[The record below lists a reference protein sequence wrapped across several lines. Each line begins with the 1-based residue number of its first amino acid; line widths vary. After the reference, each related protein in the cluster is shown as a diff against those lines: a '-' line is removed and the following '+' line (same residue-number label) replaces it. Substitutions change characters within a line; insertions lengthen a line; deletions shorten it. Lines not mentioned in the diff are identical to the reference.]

1 MAPTQVSV
9 RCPAATRPGVVTA
22 GAAEPAPRSTVPK
35 KILFPLLLVPMF
47 LGGVDST
54 LFNSIAYDLPVLTD
68 SWRLWFIDGYSVAL
82 ASSVVLGSRLG
93 ARIGPGVTLTF
104 GLLVFAT
111 AGAGPA
117 VLDTPTTWTA
127 ARFVQGLGYALIVS
141 SVASVIGGLP
151 HTKERTLGYSLWI
164 CTYSV
169 GAGTGP
175 LLGRVFVDIEAHAL
189 LFWLP
194 SAVALLCGSFAW
206 LLLRGIDL
214 GQSSSNRIDVVSS
227 VLAFLGF
234 ALLVGGLQSH
244 GAALGRLSAVVAG
257 GGFLAVFCLRQ
268 RRSGDPLIDVRMLS
282 FSRLG
287 VCALALVVASACYTG
302 SVFLFSAEA
311 HSLAAILPVSFLAL
325 WVSFG
330 GFAFSR
336 LRSRFSPVRMM
347 KTSLAVCALGLV
359 LAAFVGLWPASFLIG
374 LGVGV
379 AMASG
384 DAYLLGSVS
393 STDVA
398 RAAALQ
404 ETSLAV
410 GAALGV
416 AGFGGIFGGT
426 GSATVT
432 AIVTAVAIVVAG
444 WTFRYNRA
452 VLTA

>member
-1 MAPTQVSV
+1 MSETVLL
-9 RCPAATRPGVVTA
+9 PAR
-22 GAAEPAPRSTVPK
+22 AAVPK

-68 SWRLWFIDGYSVAL
+68 SWHLWFIDGYSIAL

-93 ARIGPGVTLTF
+93 ARMGPGVTLAI
-104 GLLVFAT
+104 GLLVFAI

-117 VLDTPTTWTA
+117 LLDSPATWTA
-127 ARFVQGLGYALIVS
+127 TRFVQGFGYALTVS

-151 HTKERTLGYSLWI
+151 HTAERTLGYSLWI
-164 CTYSV
+164 CTYSL
-169 GAGTGP
+169 GAGAGP
-175 LLGRVFVDIEAHAL
+175 LIGRAFVDIGAYTL

-194 SAVALLCGSFAW
+194 AAVALLCAMLAW
-206 LLLRGIDL
+206 QLLRDIDL
-214 GQSSSNRIDVVSS
+214 GQASSTKIDVVSS
-227 VLAFLGF
+227 VLAFIGF
-234 ALLVGGLQSH
+234 GLLVGGLQSH
-244 GAALGRLSAVVAG
+244 GEVPGRLLAAVSG
-257 GGFLAVFCLRQ
+257 CGILAVFCMRQ

-287 VCALALVVASACYTG
+287 VASLALVFGSACYTG
-302 SVFLFSAEA
+302 SVYLFSAEA
-311 HSLAAILPVSFLAL
+311 NSLVAILPVSALAL

-330 GFAFSR
+330 GFAFHK
-336 LRSRFSPVRMM
+336 LQSRFSPVHILQV
-347 KTSLAVCALGLV
+347 SLAACALGLV
-359 LAAFVGLWPASFLIG
+359 VAAFFDLWLASFLIG

-384 DAYLLGSVS
+384 DAYLLGSVAPR
-393 STDVA
+393 DVA

-416 AGFGGIFGGT
+416 AGFGGIFAGT
-426 GSATVT
+426 GSVAVT
-432 AIVTAVAIVVAG
+432 SVITAVVVVLVG
-444 WTFRYNRA
+444 WNFRYNRG